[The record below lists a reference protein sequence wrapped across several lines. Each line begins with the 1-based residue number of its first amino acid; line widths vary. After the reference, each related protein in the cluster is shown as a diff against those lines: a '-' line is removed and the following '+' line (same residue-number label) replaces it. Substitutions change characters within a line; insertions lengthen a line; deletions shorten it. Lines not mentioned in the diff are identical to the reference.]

1 MQTRGQSVLLLPNSD
16 LAGRYWESDQQSG
29 EKRLYVSESLEG
41 GQGVH
46 PRNDENAAKNDS

>member
-16 LAGRYWESDQQSG
+16 LAGRHWESDQQSG